1 MIVSNRIN
9 GFFQSL
15 MQMFEYAITYFLDF
29 GHFEN

>member
-15 MQMFEYAITYFLDF
+15 MQMFEYDATYFLDF